1 MVAVYA
7 ASLALAKGSTAH
19 RPGSFQALA
28 RAQHAAPARAPQR
41 SNNERCL
48 LRLSDARHSRA
59 APWTT
64 FALKDD
70 AGLNRVSS

>member
-1 MVAVYA
+1 MAAVYA
-7 ASLALAKGSTAH
+7 ALSDLAEGSTPH
-19 RPGSFQALA
+19 CPGSLEAPAGA
-28 RAQHAAPARAPQR
+28 RHAAPARAPRRLQKPR
-41 SNNERCL
+41 RL